1 MPLEDW
7 DYLLESLN
15 QYDNDIVGSIEMA
28 PCMPAVMIRQASEF
42 LFDTL
47 KWPNRPVKARPD
59 ARYSMLDARENPE
72 S

>member
-7 DYLLESLN
+7 NYLLESLKKH
-15 QYDNDIVGSIEMA
+15 DNDIVGSIEMS
-28 PCMPAVMIRQASEF
+28 PCLPAVMIRQASEF

-47 KWPNRPVKARPD
+47 KWPNRPEKPQ
-59 ARYSMLDARENPE
+59 LDARCEMRDARE

>member
-1 MPLEDW
+1 MPFEDW

-15 QYDNDIVGSIEMA
+15 KYDNDIVGSIEMA

-47 KWPNRPVKARPD
+47 KWPNRPEKPVD
-59 ARYSMLDARENPE
+59 ARRS
-72 S
+72 